1 MYDQSIPFT
10 AYAFI
15 GVTTLVVTY
24 SHLLMSSENE
34 EENSIQEI
42 EGSTP
47 EENENEN
54 ENTPIETVQNTL
66 SDPTVAPSVNTM
78 PNTSVPAATIP
89 SSTIPSSIPSSQPT
103 MGGKKKRKTRNKRK
117 KAKKSNRVRKTKS
130 TTKRKYLLF

>member
-34 EENSIQEI
+34 EENSLQEI

-47 EENENEN
+47 EENENENEN

-66 SDPTVAPSVNTM
+66 SDPTVAPPVNTM
-78 PNTSVPAATIP
+78 PNTTIPAATVP
-89 SSTIPSSIPSSQPT
+89 SSTIPSSQSTI
-103 MGGKKKRKTRNKRK
+103 GGKKKRKTRNKRK

>member
-34 EENSIQEI
+34 EENSLQEI

-47 EENENEN
+47 EENEN

-66 SDPTVAPSVNTM
+66 SDPTVAPPVNTM
-78 PNTSVPAATIP
+78 PNTSVPAATVP
-89 SSTIPSSIPSSQPT
+89 SSTIPSSQPT
-103 MGGKKKRKTRNKRK
+103 IGGKKKRKTRNKRK

>member
-34 EENSIQEI
+34 EENSLQEI

-47 EENENEN
+47 EETENEN

-66 SDPTVAPSVNTM
+66 SDPTVAPPVNTM
-78 PNTSVPAATIP
+78 PNTSVPAATVP
-89 SSTIPSSIPSSQPT
+89 SSTIPSSQPT
-103 MGGKKKRKTRNKRK
+103 IGGKKKRKTRNKRK

>member
-78 PNTSVPAATIP
+78 PNTSVPAATVP
-89 SSTIPSSIPSSQPT
+89 SSTIPSSQPT

>member
-34 EENSIQEI
+34 EENSLQEI

-47 EENENEN
+47 EENENENEN

-66 SDPTVAPSVNTM
+66 SDPTVASQVNTM
-78 PNTSVPAATIP
+78 PNTSVPAATVP
-89 SSTIPSSIPSSQPT
+89 PSTISSLQPT